1 MDRGHKVGQKRG
13 REIEKRLLLEMPLT
27 TFSKGH
33 NDTEKKLENIV
44 NIYGKDPP
52 LFGPG

>member
-1 MDRGHKVGQKRG
+1 MERGHKVGQ
-13 REIEKRLLLEMPLT
+13 KRLLLEMPLT

-33 NDTEKKLENIV
+33 SDTEKKLENIV
-44 NIYGKDPP
+44 NISGKDPP